1 MQYLLNAPGL
11 SLAVDAAFG
20 SLTAVAVRVFQSI
33 NGLKVDRIIG
43 NATWPVLIVKVSSG
57 SSGDAGAPFY
67 SAQARIHACV
77 IFFSGHVV
85 SLAINRRLQVA
96 DAVAWS
102 SAFVGQR
109 KFNDRHDLDE
119 GPASSTV
126 SPGMTISRVEKV
138 RLKAL
143 FTHLVQKQFAS
154 SIKPRLD
161 RLGRDTEKFLNFTLL
176 PFFQSRQDEHVFQV
190 FGQFVDCVFQSG

>member
-33 NGLKVDRIIG
+33 QGLKVDRIIG

-57 SSGDAGAPFY
+57 SSGDAGAPCY

-77 IFFSGHVV
+77 IFFSGRVV

-119 GPASSTV
+119 GPGFFDGLPWNDNLPCREGQVKSPFYPSCPKAVCELDKASSRPPWARYREV
-126 SPGMTISRVEKV
+126 LELHPAAVFPKPSR
-138 RLKAL
+138 
-143 FTHLVQKQFAS
+143 
-154 SIKPRLD
+154 
-161 RLGRDTEKFLNFTLL
+161 
-176 PFFQSRQDEHVFQV
+176 
-190 FGQFVDCVFQSG
+190 

>member
-1 MQYLLNAPGL
+1 MI
-11 SLAVDAAFG
+11 DM
-20 SLTAVAVRVFQSI
+20 
-33 NGLKVDRIIG
+33 
-43 NATWPVLIVKVSSG
+43 TWT
-57 SSGDAGAPFY
+57 
-67 SAQARIHACV
+67 R
-77 IFFSGHVV
+77 
-85 SLAINRRLQVA
+85 
-96 DAVAWS
+96 
-102 SAFVGQR
+102 
-109 KFNDRHDLDE
+109 

-176 PFFQSRQDEHVFQV
+176 PSFQSCQDEHVFQV

>member
-33 NGLKVDRIIG
+33 QGLKVDRIIG

-77 IFFSGHVV
+77 IPFP
-85 SLAINRRLQVA
+85 NT
-96 DAVAWS
+96 S
-102 SAFVGQR
+102 SA
-109 KFNDRHDLDE
+109 
-119 GPASSTV
+119 
-126 SPGMTISRVEKV
+126 SR
-138 RLKAL
+138 
-143 FTHLVQKQFAS
+143 
-154 SIKPRLD
+154 
-161 RLGRDTEKFLNFTLL
+161 
-176 PFFQSRQDEHVFQV
+176 
-190 FGQFVDCVFQSG
+190 